1 MCNSF
6 KLNGRRYFLLF
17 FFFLF
22 FVNLFSENKPFGQS
36 QPIASSNQNYHVF
49 YEPGISMVT
58 TQSETRDWT
67 IYFDPDPLIHADN
80 IPNYLSFFFVD
91 DVLSKRW
98 CVESL
103 KFKPK
108 IMNVEVTF
116 GSGKNIF
123 NFTDKDGLRCIPFSS
138 TTVKSMHIDLIE
150 NQQEYLESKLAE
162 LERKG
167 ERVDIDDLDQLVEVN
182 LVVRY
187 TNKVVASIIIW
198 ILSAIASFKLT
209 KYLVKLAQE
218 CLIFV
223 TENL

>member
-1 MCNSF
+1 
-6 KLNGRRYFLLF
+6 
-17 FFFLF
+17 
-22 FVNLFSENKPFGQS
+22 
-36 QPIASSNQNYHVF
+36 
-49 YEPGISMVT
+49 
-58 TQSETRDWT
+58 
-67 IYFDPDPLIHADN
+67 
-80 IPNYLSFFFVD
+80 
-91 DVLSKRW
+91 
-98 CVESL
+98 
-103 KFKPK
+103 
-108 IMNVEVTF
+108 
-116 GSGKNIF
+116 
-123 NFTDKDGLRCIPFSS
+123 
-138 TTVKSMHIDLIE
+138 MHIDLIE